1 MKIYSREVVHGW
13 IDHGKIAYALNGSVI
28 VRLSML
34 DVPDWDIEAIITS
47 FKIHQLTYEE
57 SKTERVVDPQ
67 TVLTW
72 QRPSSG
78 KEHWHNARNRV
89 SREISNDDA
98 KRF

>member
-1 MKIYSREVVHGW
+1 MKIYSREMVHQW
-13 IDHGKIAYALNGSVI
+13 IDDGKISYAWNGSVI

-57 SKTERVVDPQ
+57 NKTERVVDPQ

-72 QRPSSG
+72 QRPTSG
-78 KEHWHNARNRV
+78 KQHWHNARNRK
-89 SREISNDDA
+89 SCETSHDDA

>member
-57 SKTERVVDPQ
+57 SKIERVVDPQ

-78 KEHWHNARNRV
+78 KQHWHNARNR
-89 SREISNDDA
+89 IS
-98 KRF
+98 